1 MTESSGAVRGEDD
14 QAGGGARTSVP
25 RNADGLAQGA
35 EDHGAQQADEP
46 TATGDRPIAPGP
58 QTAAGGP
65 AKEAEGA
72 SAIQPPATPRGSA
85 APTDG
90 TTSAE
95 AQWPTWE
102 KRFRAAR
109 VGLPDWAEGA
119 PERSLFVSNATGTY
133 ELYAWD
139 RSTGEQRQVTD
150 RPNGTTDGVL
160 SPDGQW
166 IWWFSDTD
174 GDEFG
179 VWMRQPF
186 TGGKDEPAV
195 PGLAAS
201 YPAGLALG
209 LDGTAVVGRSTD
221 EEGSVIHVV
230 RGAGRASGSAPTGR
244 ASDAT
249 ADDAAADA
257 ARAAGAAEAGPHAA
271 GERVDGE
278 PVAEP
283 VEIYRHRQSAG
294 VGDLSHDAELV
305 AIEHTE
311 HGDAMH
317 SAIRV
322 VRLDGTAVA
331 ELDDT
336 KGGSVEL
343 GLSVLGFAPVR
354 GDARLLV
361 GHQRRGRWEPMIW
374 HPLTGEEDALTID
387 LPGDVSAEWYPDG
400 QALLIEHSYQARSE
414 LWRYELASGALSRV
428 ETPRGTISGATA
440 RPDGSV
446 EFLWSS
452 AQQPPQVRSTTGRV
466 VLEPPPLPG
475 GLSRAPESVPVTD
488 AWVDGPGGRVH
499 ALVQRPEGEGPF
511 PTIFDIHGGP
521 TWHDSDAFAA
531 GPAAWVDHGYA
542 VVRVNYRGSTG
553 YGRAWTDALKHRV
566 GLIELED
573 IAAVREWAVSSGL
586 ADPERLVLSG
596 GSWGGYLTLLG
607 LGTQPD
613 AWAVGLAAVPVA
625 DYVTAYHD
633 EMEAL
638 KAMDRTLLGG
648 TPEEVPERFA
658 ASSPLTYVDQVRAPV
673 YISAGLN
680 DPRCPIRQIENYVTR
695 LERRGAVHEV
705 YRYDAGHGSLVV
717 EERIKQLRMEIAFA
731 ERHLGRGRQPDIAT
745 DATAPDHTT
754 ADQAAQERPERTAH
768 PTTP

>member
-1 MTESSGAVRGEDD
+1 MTESSEAVRGGAEQASGSAERGSHESGTAPGRGTDGRPGD
-14 QAGGGARTSVP
+14 QDVAAQERRPAP
-25 RNADGLAQGA
+25 RAWQADGESTGDGAPAPAATPAPLAGA
-35 EDHGAQQADEP
+35 E
-46 TATGDRPIAPGP
+46 
-58 QTAAGGP
+58 
-65 AKEAEGA
+65 
-72 SAIQPPATPRGSA
+72 
-85 APTDG
+85 
-90 TTSAE
+90 
-95 AQWPTWE
+95 WPDWE

-119 PERSLFVSNATGTY
+119 PERSLFVSNVTGTY

-139 RSTGEQRQVTD
+139 RTTDEQRQVTD

-160 SPDGQW
+160 APDGQS

-179 VWMRQPF
+179 VWLRQPF
-186 TGGKDEPAV
+186 SGGPDEPAV

-209 LDGTAVVGRSTD
+209 LDGTAVIGRSTD
-221 EEGSVIHVV
+221 ENGSAIHVV
-230 RGAGRASGSAPTGR
+230 RGAGGAARDTGPG
-244 ASDAT
+244 AGQGAEDGGSDAGSGGRDAST
-249 ADDAAADA
+249 A
-257 ARAAGAAEAGPHAA
+257 
-271 GERVDGE
+271 
-278 PVAEP
+278 AEP

-294 VGDLSHDAELV
+294 VGDLSHDSSLI

-322 VRLDGTAVA
+322 VRLDGTTVA

-336 KGGSVEL
+336 RGGAEEL
-343 GLSVLGFAPVR
+343 GLAVLGFAPVAA
-354 GDARLLV
+354 DARLLV

-374 HPLTGEEDALTID
+374 NPLTGEERALTID
-387 LPGDVSAEWYPDG
+387 LPGDVGAEWYPDG
-400 QALLIEHSYQARSE
+400 TALLVEHSYQARSE
-414 LWRYELASGALSRV
+414 LWRYDLASGALSRV
-428 ETPRGTISGATA
+428 ETPKGTISGATA

-452 AQQPPQVRSTTGRV
+452 AQRPPQVRSTTGRV

-475 GLSRAPESVPVTD
+475 GLDRAPDSVPVTD
-488 AWVDGPGGRVH
+488 AWVDGPAGPVH
-499 ALVQRPEGEGPF
+499 ALVQRPAGEGPF
-511 PTIFDIHGGP
+511 PTVFDIHGGP

-586 ADPERLVLSG
+586 ADPRRLVLSG

-648 TPEEVPERFA
+648 TPEEVPERFT

-673 YISAGLN
+673 YISAGVN
-680 DPRCPIRQIENYVTR
+680 DPRCPIQQVENYVTR
-695 LERRGAVHEV
+695 LEERGAVHEV

-731 ERHLGRGRQPDIAT
+731 ERHLGRGAQPDTRSDTAG
-745 DATAPDHTT
+745 DAGVVDAGASADAVEAAEADAPTAS
-754 ADQAAQERPERTAH
+754 
-768 PTTP
+768 